1 MAANSWRSG
10 LRWRNFEVKQHLPF
24 GIQQNS
30 LGSNLFRLTPVST
43 SRLFTPNSLRE
54 KSTQARPLTRK
65 RTKAAEKLTIKLSDL
80 PQGRLESSP
89 ENNPDEQLASEK
101 NESLNSGMEDN
112 ASFNTDAKTNVDTNA
127 DAKAAKYPAVIT
139 QAHSNM
145 QRFPNCV
152 VLTRVGSFYELYLH
166 QAEEFGPSLGLKISQ
181 KKTVAGPVSMSGFP
195 FFQLERYLKILVQD
209 LNRHVAIVDEF
220 PKTEIERAKSG
231 GLMHD
236 RKVTRIVTPGTL
248 IDETFMDPYT
258 SNYAMAIHVDL
269 PSEEPPS
276 TREDQSSILAV
287 ATTTQLGLAWMDLST
302 GQFHTQLTDL
312 ASLPSILSRTSPREI
327 VLDKALAL
335 SDSSIPPPPVTDY
348 LSESR
353 FFKLARALHSVLIE
367 ERHIISYSNPGHLST
382 LKSWEPVLEGPISR
396 DLAVQFSDFEI
407 KAGSLLLGYVEDRLQ
422 GSSIKLQ
429 TPKRHKNL
437 NIMTIDKN
445 SLRSLEIK
453 KTMRDGA
460 HRGSLLH
467 ATRKTVTR
475 SGARLLADW
484 LTSPSTDI
492 VKIEERLD
500 LVSLFH
506 ANPDLRDTV
515 IVLLKR
521 SHDSQRLVQKFA
533 LGRGNPND
541 LLGLA
546 ATIQATQEISQLLI
560 NAGNK
565 DSTIDTSCTS
575 SLLDRFSLDGP
586 AKLAKQIY
594 NTIDEEGLVHQHEI
608 EESAASHM
616 VALAEETTNSEDTQ
630 TDSMAMPKPTVK
642 ISKKIGNKAPTM
654 RDVYGEDNEIWV
666 MKPSASRALK
676 KLHATLESL
685 KEEKEQLCT
694 TLRER
699 YSASSLTLKWVP
711 GLGHICHLKGK
722 DIQNASV
729 LSQNMP
735 SQAHVLRASRTTR
748 TFYLPEW
755 FSLGARIDQARLSIR
770 AEEQRVFASLREK
783 VISNLIKIRRNSEV
797 LDELDITT
805 SFAVVA
811 ENKNFI
817 RPQLTTSTITDIRG
831 GRHPTVEGGLH
842 DHGRSFTRNDC
853 YLGGP
858 SRGTLW
864 LITGPNMAG
873 KSTFLRQNALLTIL
887 AQVGCFV
894 PAESAKLGI
903 VDAIFSRIGSA
914 DNLYHD
920 QSTFMVEML
929 ETAQI
934 LRNATPRS
942 FVIMDEIGRGT
953 TPSDGTAV
961 AYASLKH
968 LVTLNK
974 CRALFATHFHGV
986 ADLARKD
993 KLLCDENDGTT
1004 GAIEAFCTDVEED
1017 KDGGFVYVHKLRPGV
1032 NRQSHALKVAK
1043 LAGMP
1048 EVAIDTAESVLAEKG
1063 IVTQLR
1069 THGSG
1074 DDN

>member
-10 LRWRNFEVKQHLPF
+10 LRWRNFEAKQNLPS

-43 SRLFTPNSLRE
+43 SRLFTPSSLRE

-65 RTKAAEKLTIKLSDL
+65 RTKAPETLTIKLSDL
-80 PQGRLESSP
+80 PQGRLESP
-89 ENNPDEQLASEK
+89 RENNLNEELAPEK
-101 NESLNSGMEDN
+101 NESLNSGMKDN
-112 ASFNTDAKTNVDTNA
+112 APFNIDAKANIDINA
-127 DAKAAKYPAVIT
+127 DAKTAKYPAVIT

-166 QAEEFGPSLGLKISQ
+166 QAEELGSALGLKISQ

-220 PKTEIERAKSG
+220 PKTETERAKSG

-258 SNYAMAIHVDL
+258 SNYAMAIHIDL
-269 PSEEPPS
+269 PSEEAPS
-276 TREDQSSILAV
+276 IREDQSSILAV
-287 ATTTQLGLAWMDLST
+287 ATTTQLGVAWLDLST

-312 ASLPSILSRTSPREI
+312 VSLPSILSRTSPREI

-335 SDSSIPPPPVTDY
+335 SNSSTSPPPVADY
-348 LSESR
+348 LSEARS
-353 FFKLARALHSVLIE
+353 FKIARALHSVLIE

-396 DLAVQFSDFEI
+396 DLAAQFSDFEI

-422 GSSIKLQ
+422 GSSI
-429 TPKRHKNL
+429 N
-437 NIMTIDKN
+437 
-445 SLRSLEIK
+445 LRSLEIK

-460 HRGSLLH
+460 H
-467 ATRKTVTR
+467 K
-475 SGARLLADW
+475 
-484 LTSPSTDI
+484 
-492 VKIEERLD
+492 
-500 LVSLFH
+500 
-506 ANPDLRDTV
+506 
-515 IVLLKR
+515 
-521 SHDSQRLVQKFA
+521 
-533 LGRGNPND
+533 
-541 LLGLA
+541 

-560 NAGNK
+560 NAGEK
-565 DSTIDTSCTS
+565 SSTIDTSCTS

-616 VALAEETTNSEDTQ
+616 VALAEEITNSEDTQ

-642 ISKKIGNKAPTM
+642 ITKKMGSKAPTM
-654 RDVYGEDNEIWV
+654 RDVYGEDNEVWV
-666 MKPSASRALK
+666 IKPSASRALK
-676 KLHATLESL
+676 KLHSTLESL

-699 YSASSLTLKWVP
+699 YNASSLTLKWVP

-729 LSQNMP
+729 LSQSMP

-797 LDELDITT
+797 LDELDIAT

-811 ENKNFI
+811 ENKNFV

-858 SRGTLW
+858 SRGILW

-1048 EVAIDTAESVLAEKG
+1048 EVAIDTAESVLAKKG

-1069 THGSG
+1069 MHGSG